1 MTDES
6 PAPSGPPRPPYD
18 RHERPSRPPRD
29 EAELAAGSMSLIE
42 HLEELRTTLI
52 QSFVAVA
59 VATLACWFFSARLL
73 DLLVEPI
80 AAHGVY
86 FTAPNEAFLIRIKI
100 SVVVGCFLVLPFI
113 FFKFY
118 GFVMPGLYTS
128 ERRLVTP
135 LLIASTGLF
144 YLGVAFAFLVV
155 TPQVIRFMLGFGT
168 MTMEPLI
175 GIGPYFAFVS
185 RLCLAFG
192 LVFEL
197 PLVVLFLSVMGVVD
211 PRWLLG
217 TWRYA
222 VVLIAVFAAVLTPP
236 DVASQLMMAVPVLVL
251 YLGSVLVAM
260 AITKRRDRSGDDLAG
275 DAADV
280 DRHPDDGTDA
290 AGGDRRDGD

>member
-1 MTDES
+1 VSDERPVAGRS
-6 PAPSGPPRPPYD
+6 PRPPHD
-18 RHERPSRPPRD
+18 QIEPPGGPPAAAD
-29 EAELAAGSMSLIE
+29 EFADGSMSLIE
-42 HLEELRTTLI
+42 HLEELRSTLI
-52 QSFVAVA
+52 QSFAAAA
-59 VATLACWFFSARLL
+59 VATAVCWFFSARLL
-73 DLLVEPI
+73 DLLVQPI

-86 FTAPNEAFLIRIKI
+86 FTAPNEAFLTRIKI
-100 SVVVGCFLVLPFI
+100 SIVVGFFLVLPFI

-118 GFVMPGLYTS
+118 GFVIPGLYTR

-168 MTMEPLI
+168 TTMEPLI

-211 PRWLLG
+211 PRRLLG

-222 VVLIAVFAAVLTPP
+222 VVLIALFAAMLTPP
-236 DVASQLMMAVPVLVL
+236 DVASQLLMAVPVLIL
-251 YLGSVLVAM
+251 YVGSVLVAM
-260 AITKRRDRSGDDLAG
+260 VITR
-275 DAADV
+275 
-280 DRHPDDGTDA
+280 
-290 AGGDRRDGD
+290 RRDGRDDGADDGVADDGSGDRGDGD